1 MTGQD
6 SSESVVPHTSL
17 SSLPSDMLLGV
28 LAEPFLGWKGACT
41 LLMTNRRLW
50 KFFCDF
56 RKETL
61 LTSTKDVDNDDDI
74 NTVYIKEFLTRLR
87 FVTDI
92 RTRRRQGEVG
102 EVFRQVAILEKIVA
116 TMPEPARVAIKQH
129 IPALS
134 CRDIFE
140 KGTIADHVITC
151 FSAFKVNYEQ

>member
-6 SSESVVPHTSL
+6 SFESVPPTSL
-17 SSLPSDMLLGV
+17 SALPSDLLLGV
-28 LAEPFLGWKGACT
+28 IAEPFLGWKETCN
-41 LLMTNRRLW
+41 LSMTNSRLW
-50 KFFCDF
+50 NFFCDF

-61 LTSTKDVDNDDDI
+61 CSTKDVDNGDDI
-74 NTVYIKEFLTRLR
+74 NTVYIKAFLARLR
-87 FVTDI
+87 FVTDVP
-92 RTRRRQGEVG
+92 TRRRQGEIG

-116 TMPEPARVAIKQH
+116 TMPGPAREAIQQY

-134 CRDIFE
+134 CRDVFG